1 MKYFYYKN
9 GKKYQIKPID
19 PERMTLSGTPKI
31 IKENLTIKRIS
42 KNLFYILLF
51 IFMITL
57 LSLIIFKVIF
67 NYNNKN
73 YNENNIDAK
82 IIKQETLDIH
92 KIQKMSDINYIRS
105 FSLSNVNETDIQKY
119 FEYMDYAKDG
129 IYLNKQNLVHIE
141 HPKISIVISIYN
153 RENYVKSTIRSIQN
167 QNLKEMEI
175 IYIDDYSS
183 DNSVEYIKEEQKK
196 DPRIVLYKNKQ
207 NMGTLY
213 SKSIGV
219 LLAKGEYIYS
229 LDSDDMF
236 CSENYLNTLYINAK
250 EHNYKFIQARALYVD
265 LNTKKI
271 SKRKPNW
278 MVLWAKLIETEYY
291 RNAVYSV
298 GYKALNN
305 KVTVLDDDIISVFMI
320 NRGNNKLVEEIGVTH
335 FTHPGS
341 HVFFSRFSGRDNM
354 KKYCLNIVTTIKTFY
369 QILHIYIGRNYGNF
383 LLKSHFYGGIC
394 SYFKKEDIVKELL
407 EQYQKERER
416 EKEKEQQR
424 EREREKENK
433 Y

>member
-1 MKYFYYKN
+1 
-9 GKKYQIKPID
+9 
-19 PERMTLSGTPKI
+19 
-31 IKENLTIKRIS
+31 
-42 KNLFYILLF
+42 
-51 IFMITL
+51 
-57 LSLIIFKVIF
+57 
-67 NYNNKN
+67 
-73 YNENNIDAK
+73 
-82 IIKQETLDIH
+82 
-92 KIQKMSDINYIRS
+92 
-105 FSLSNVNETDIQKY
+105 
-119 FEYMDYAKDG
+119 MDYAKDG

-167 QNLKEMEI
+167 QNLKEIEI
-175 IYIDDYSS
+175 LYIDDYSS
-183 DNSVEYIKEEQKK
+183 DNSVKYIKEEQKK

-236 CSENYLNTLYINAK
+236 CSESYLNTLYINAK
-250 EHNYKFIQARALYVD
+250 ENNYKFVKTRALYVD
-265 LNTKKI
+265 LNAKKI
-271 SKRKPNW
+271 NNRKPNW

-305 KVTVLDDDIISVFMI
+305 KVTVLDDDIISMFMI
-320 NRGNNKLVEEIGVTH
+320 NRGDNKFVEEIGVTH

-341 HVFFSRFSGRDNM
+341 HVFFSRFSGKDNM

-369 QILHIYIGRNYGNF
+369 QILHIYIGKHYGNF

-394 SYFKKEDIVKELL
+394 SYYKKEDIVKELL

-416 EKEKEQQR
+416 EKQM
-424 EREREKENK
+424 EREREIGK
-433 Y
+433 